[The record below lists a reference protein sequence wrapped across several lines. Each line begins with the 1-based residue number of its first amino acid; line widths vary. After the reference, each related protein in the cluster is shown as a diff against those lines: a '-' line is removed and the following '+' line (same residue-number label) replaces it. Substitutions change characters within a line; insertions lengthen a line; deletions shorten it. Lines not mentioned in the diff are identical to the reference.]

1 MLCECC
7 VRPCCSAVAAV
18 HSALASF
25 SQLESDGWG
34 EMAIGRVIE
43 DVACKCDMSKGKVLA
58 VLRAVLTGNKV
69 QYTAVSWLVLGV
81 CYSSL
86 STCLG
91 AAGSF
96 GGRCGSCP
104 GPGANTAAAAECAVL
119 SQLCHL

>member
-1 MLCECC
+1 M
-7 VRPCCSAVAAV
+7 

-25 SQLESDGWG
+25 SQLEGGGWG
-34 EMAIGRVIE
+34 ETAIGCVIE
-43 DVACKCDMSKGKVLA
+43 DVACKCDTSKGKVLA

-69 QYTAVSWLVLGV
+69 QCTAVSWPGRVLL
-81 CYSSL
+81 SL
-86 STCLG
+86 STCIG

-119 SQLCHL
+119 SQLCHLWLHDPSLHP